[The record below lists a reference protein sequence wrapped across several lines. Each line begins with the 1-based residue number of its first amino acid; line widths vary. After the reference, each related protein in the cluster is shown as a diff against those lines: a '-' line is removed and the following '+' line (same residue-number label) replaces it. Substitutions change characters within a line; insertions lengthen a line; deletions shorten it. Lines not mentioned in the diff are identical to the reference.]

1 MATSCASNVMVMAAR
16 RVGVGHHQKIISQP
30 QHHSRGI
37 ITPSYKHVKG
47 TFQSKH
53 ANNMSAAFV
62 TLSLPEQRRIY
73 SNYNPPTINNLS
85 STLLRR
91 RYRSSS
97 TKVNDADIGEFYANP
112 ESFPDFASLGITSS
126 TLLKRLSKPLNLKRP
141 SAIQAAIFD
150 TVSRGDCDVIVGAE
164 TGESCLDFVEVG
176 FVIILL
182 IRCVHSFFHCMLI
195 LFT

>member
-1 MATSCASNVMVMAAR
+1 MAKKLIVAIIMATSCASNVIVMAAR
-16 RVGVGHHQKIISQP
+16 RVGHHQKIISRP
-30 QHHSRGI
+30 QHHSKGGI
-37 ITPSYKHVKG
+37 ITPSYKHVKS

-164 TGESCLDFVEVG
+164 TGECS
-176 FVIILL
+176 
-182 IRCVHSFFHCMLI
+182 LI
-195 LFT
+195 LSKLASL